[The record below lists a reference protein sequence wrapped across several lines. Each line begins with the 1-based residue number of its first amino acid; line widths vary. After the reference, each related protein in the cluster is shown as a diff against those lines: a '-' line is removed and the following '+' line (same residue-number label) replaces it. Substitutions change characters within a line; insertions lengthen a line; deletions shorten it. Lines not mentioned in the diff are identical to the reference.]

1 MIRGIMEIEEKKALD
16 KAANG
21 CTALFAGLAALDTIL
36 FLGLAILLTGA
47 GLAALAILF
56 GLAMILR

>member
-36 FLGLAILLTGA
+36 FVSLAILMTGA
-47 GLAALAILF
+47 GLVTFIVLF
-56 GLAMILR
+56 LRWWA